1 MITGFL
7 TVYLVEDVKE
17 ASGTS
22 EFLPAD
28 MLNILQQSEH

>member
-7 TVYLVEDVKE
+7 TVCLVEDVKE
-17 ASGTS
+17 ASETS